1 MSIYKFNPED
11 ARRFGREQGIGFKT
25 VGNELRFRWCPYCQ
39 NKTNDKDTFSIN
51 LETGQFKCL
60 RASCGAHGNM
70 ITLAKDFGFSLGRD
84 VDEYYNSTRLYR
96 VFRKFPKPVSKAPA
110 VAYLEGR
117 GISESIT
124 KKYGI
129 TTQNDHDNILV
140 FPFYDESGN
149 LQFVKYRKTDFDKEK
164 DKSKEWS
171 EANCKPILFGMD
183 QCDTARSDTLV
194 ITEGQIDSLSV
205 EEAFGGN
212 VNAVSVPT
220 GAKGFTWVPYCWDF
234 LCQFSELIVFG
245 DYEHGQ
251 ITLLEDLRHRFHG
264 TVKHVR
270 PEDYQDCKDANDLLR
285 KYGKQAVVEAV
296 NNAIPVPD
304 ICIKEV
310 ADIRRQN
317 TADMEKISSGFQ
329 QVDALLGGFYFGQ
342 LIILTGERGLG
353 KSTLASQFMTRAL
366 QQGYRVFAYSGE
378 LIDFMFQEWVER
390 QIAGAEYINARKNE
404 SGAFDY
410 RVDFQRQGDIE
421 QWYCHRFF
429 IYDNT
434 AISDETEELAE
445 TIRKA
450 IVQYDCRVIF
460 IDNLMTAIEDNL
472 TVDQYRQQT
481 RFVRKLAEMAK
492 QFNVIIFL
500 ISHPRK
506 NITYSKSFQNDDVA
520 GSSNITNLADTIMN
534 YTKPKEDEDQTDQV
548 PCDRILQITKNRLRG
563 RTNYKGIKLWFQES
577 SKRISEVYGKFDWM
591 LGWENQDFV
600 EVDELDGFELPFGDD
615 TDDR

>member
-70 ITLAKDFGFSLGRD
+70 ITLAKEFGFSLGRD
-84 VDEYYNSTRLYR
+84 VDEYYNSTRPYR
-96 VFRKFPKPVSKAPA
+96 VFRKFPKPISKAPA
-110 VAYLEGR
+110 IKYLEGR
-117 GISESIT
+117 GISEAIA

-164 DKSKEWS
+164 DKNKEWS
-171 EANCKPILFGMD
+171 ETNCKPILFGMD
-183 QCDTARSDTLV
+183 QCDHERSGTLV

-205 EEAFGGN
+205 AEAFAGN

-234 LCQFSELIVFG
+234 LCKYKELIVFG

-285 KYGKQAVVEAV
+285 KYGKKAVVEAV

-304 ICIKEV
+304 IRIKEV

-366 QQGYRVFAYSGE
+366 QQGHRVFAYSGE

-390 QIAGAEYINARKNE
+390 QIAGAEYINARKND

-410 RVDFQRQGDIE
+410 RVDFQKQGDIE
-421 QWYCHRFF
+421 QWYRHRFF

-506 NITYSKSFQNDDVA
+506 NVTYSKSFQNDDVA

-534 YTKPKEDEDQTDQV
+534 YTQPKEDEDQTDQV

-577 SKRISEVYGKFDWM
+577 SKRISEVYGKFDWT